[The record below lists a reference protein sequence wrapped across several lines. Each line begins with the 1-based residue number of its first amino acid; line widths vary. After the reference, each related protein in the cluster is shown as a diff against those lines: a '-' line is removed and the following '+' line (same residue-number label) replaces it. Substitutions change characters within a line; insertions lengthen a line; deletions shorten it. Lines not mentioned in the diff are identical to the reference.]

1 MVAHSHSLALFS
13 LIPIILASPYRLDS
27 PYAQGFRWLSPHR
40 HRAATLVL
48 PSGWSYT
55 NCYSDPSTSRVL
67 STKIYS
73 SSTNTQDSCVAQC
86 NTQNYNY
93 AGVEYGVECWC
104 GNILNNPQVTTSC
117 NMACPGDSTQKC
129 GDGNKIGLFTKTTTV
144 SSGWTSLGCFVD
156 QDDRTLKGAYYSDSA
171 MTPALCQ
178 SKCSTAGYSMAG
190 TEYGTECYCGNSL
203 SKNVG
208 SSSCTSTCGGDS
220 SQKCGGS
227 WALNVIIAHVI
238 VGNTYSYTKQQWID
252 EIKMASAQGID
263 AFALDFGYDSW
274 QAGQM
279 DSAYDAAVSSGTGF
293 KMLLS
298 LDFTV
303 LSCSDNNIITTNI
316 VKYKNHAAQL
326 KDSSGNMWVQT
337 FDGGNCRTDT
347 QWNSVLRNN
356 GINIKFV
363 PAFFNDETNTKM
375 KDMFPSINGD
385 FLWGGAWPKGNNVL
399 DWSEDDYRISRS
411 GLSRPPD
418 VYMTTVAPLFF
429 VHYSGRNSIW
439 RSDDHL
445 YARRWE
451 DLFSHRALVDAVQIV
466 TWNDYGESTYIGPIG
481 KDMPSGTTWVTGFDH
496 TPFLQM
502 TGYYAWAFKT
512 GQYPT
517 ITSDKIFF
525 WGRPHS
531 KNAGASNDGI
541 GKPTN
546 SDWTSDNLWIVL
558 FSTGS
563 GSLKVTM
570 GSSTSTFSVVAGVNK
585 FTLGLAQAS
594 SVTAVLTRNG
604 SQVFSV
610 QGVVTYTNSPSTYN
624 WNYAAAA
631 GP

>member
-1 MVAHSHSLALFS
+1 MEIYYDGTKS
-13 LIPIILASPYRLDS
+13 
-27 PYAQGFRWLSPHR
+27 
-40 HRAATLVL
+40 
-48 PSGWSYT
+48 
-55 NCYSDPSTSRVL
+55 NCKGPPTTSV
-67 STKIYS
+67 SSS
-73 SSTNTQDSCVAQC
+73 SSTSSS
-86 NTQNYNY
+86 
-93 AGVEYGVECWC
+93 
-104 GNILNNPQVTTSC
+104 TSTSS
-117 NMACPGDSTQKC
+117 AA
-129 GDGNKIGLFTKTTTV
+129 TTTQSN
-144 SSGWTSLGCFVD
+144 SSNGLW
-156 QDDRTLKGAYYSDSA
+156 YS
-171 MTPALCQ
+171 T
-178 SKCSTAGYSMAG
+178 
-190 TEYGTECYCGNSL
+190 N
-203 SKNVG
+203 G
-208 SSSCTSTCGGDS
+208 SNTG
-220 SQKCGGS
+220 K
-227 WALNVIIAHVI
+227 VIIAHVI